1 MIWSMMCLKK
11 EIMMLQ
17 DEIVK
22 DSREALVNQKTEV
35 LIEGYEPL
43 TDMYL
48 GRTTLFAP
56 DGVDGVVRVKS
67 NTKLEKG
74 SFYSAIYT
82 RVSGQ
87 NMMAEIIED

>member
-1 MIWSMMCLKK
+1 
-11 EIMMLQ
+11 
-17 DEIVK
+17 
-22 DSREALVNQKTEV
+22 
-35 LIEGYEPL
+35 
-43 TDMYL
+43 MYL